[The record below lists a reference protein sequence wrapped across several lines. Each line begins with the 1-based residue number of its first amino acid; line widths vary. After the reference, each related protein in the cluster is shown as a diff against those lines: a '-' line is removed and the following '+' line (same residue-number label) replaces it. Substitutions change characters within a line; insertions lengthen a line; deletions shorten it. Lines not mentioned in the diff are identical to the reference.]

1 MSRDIASH
9 WPRLDGIVW
18 HVCTFRYCLNIKG
31 IPYKTVWVEYPDIE
45 AVCKKIGASA
55 TDKRMDGTPLYTL
68 PVIYDPNTMRA
79 VSESA
84 AIARYLDSTY
94 PDTPRLIPEA
104 ADALVSAFID
114 AFWAALDWQFEPI
127 ILPVETTILR
137 PASRPYFRE
146 TREKKLGCKLEEAAP
161 PGSERLEECWAG
173 VQRGVHKMACWLN
186 ADGKDKV
193 FFMGNKTG
201 ITYADIMLASF
212 LMWFRISFG
221 VESEEW
227 RRMMSWDGG
236 RWVQFMGAFQSYEA
250 VDEGEEAVF

>member
-1 MSRDIASH
+1 MVAQHLEDEVSALVPHHEPCAVLRYPD
-9 WPRLDGIVW
+9 
-18 HVCTFRYCLNIKG
+18 RYCLNIKG

-94 PDTPRLIPEA
+94 PDTPRLIPEE

-173 VQRGVHKMACWLN
+173 VQRGVHKMACRLN
-186 ADGKDKV
+186 ASGQWPRS
-193 FFMGNKTG
+193 
-201 ITYADIMLASF
+201 A
-212 LMWFRISFG
+212 
-221 VESEEW
+221 
-227 RRMMSWDGG
+227 RRLRSG
-236 RWVQFMGAFQSYEA
+236 YCTT
-250 VDEGEEAVF
+250 